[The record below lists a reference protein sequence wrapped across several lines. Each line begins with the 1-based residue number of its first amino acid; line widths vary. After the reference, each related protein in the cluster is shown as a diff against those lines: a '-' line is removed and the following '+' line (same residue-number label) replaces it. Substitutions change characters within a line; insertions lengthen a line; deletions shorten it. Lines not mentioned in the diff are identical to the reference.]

1 MIIDKFTGKYK
12 FLSNFYLIPIE
23 YEGVIYRS
31 VEHAFQA
38 AKTLDSKQRN
48 IFRQCVTPADAKYCG
63 RLIKLRDD
71 WENVKDDIMYEL
83 VKQKFN
89 NIELKDKL
97 VATGN
102 NLIIE
107 GNNHG
112 DCYWGVCNNV
122 GENHLG
128 RILMRVRNE
137 IKIERQ

>member
-1 MIIDKFTGKYK
+1 MTIDKFTGKYK

-48 IFRQCVTPADAKYCG
+48 IFRQCTTPADAKYCG
-63 RLIKLRDD
+63 RLIKLRED

-128 RILMRVRNE
+128 KILMRVRNE